1 MFLAVKLSHAS
12 KRIFY
17 IANISKVGRA
27 NNFASVE
34 ALYNQRAVTAH
45 CDDLALPRKESEQLL
60 RLFLD
65 PNILRWPG
73 FGC

>member
-1 MFLAVKLSHAS
+1 MHQREFSILKILAKQEEL
-12 KRIFY
+12 IT
-17 IANISKVGRA
+17 
-27 NNFASVE
+27 SVE

-45 CDDLALPRKESEQLL
+45 CDDLALLRKESEQLL
-60 RLFLD
+60 RLFPD